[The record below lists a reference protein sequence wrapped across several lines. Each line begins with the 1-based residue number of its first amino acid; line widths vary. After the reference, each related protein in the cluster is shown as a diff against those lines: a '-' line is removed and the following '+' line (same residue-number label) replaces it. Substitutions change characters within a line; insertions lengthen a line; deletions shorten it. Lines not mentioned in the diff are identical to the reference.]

1 MKQVLVFKT
10 SVDSSEDVMA
20 VEPLLN
26 SLLNE
31 TERWSFDL
39 EDCDRVLRVETE
51 FIRADSII
59 EKLAGAGVMCAE
71 LE

>member
-10 SVDSSEDVMA
+10 SVDSSQDMRA
-20 VEPLLN
+20 VEPLLEK
-26 SLLNE
+26 LLDK

-39 EDCDRVLRVETE
+39 EDCDRVLRVEAE
-51 FIRADSII
+51 FVQAGSII
-59 EKLAGAGVMCAE
+59 ENFKQVGVECAE

>member
-10 SVDSSEDVMA
+10 SVGSSEDVMA
-20 VEPLLN
+20 VGPLLN
-26 SLLNE
+26 NLLNE
-31 TERWSFDL
+31 TDRWTFDL
-39 EDCDRVLRVETE
+39 EDCDRVLRVEAE
-51 FIRADSII
+51 SVRADSII